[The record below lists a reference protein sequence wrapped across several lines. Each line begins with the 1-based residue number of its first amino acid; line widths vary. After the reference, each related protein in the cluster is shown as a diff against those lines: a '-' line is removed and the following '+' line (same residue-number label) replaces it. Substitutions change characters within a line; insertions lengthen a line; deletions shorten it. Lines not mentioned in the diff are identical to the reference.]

1 MASDKKRETCRLR
14 LAGVSEC
21 PKTEFSERVILI
33 LRGYYQKV
41 ETETRHSLFK
51 FRSPTA
57 RERERSVPQPE
68 RKRKSHLL
76 GVGVFVKL
84 QTGVDSCCLLF
95 VFVLL
100 LPSYL
105 LNHFIFVPS
114 LFDMAATIVAMEVC
128 TLFFIL
134 FKAFFRHLT
143 Y

>member
-57 RERERSVPQPE
+57 RERESERERERGVPQPE

-95 VFVLL
+95 GFVLL

-105 LNHFIFVPS
+105 FNNFIFVPS

-134 FKAFFRHLT
+134 F
-143 Y
+143 